1 MANHSLV
8 SCAVILAT
16 GMGSRMNHPTLPK
29 PLVPFFGKPLLESII
44 ADIAKSRVHR
54 FIIVIGLR
62 GQLIKFFGSDYQGI
76 PLFYATQR
84 MQLGTADAIASALS
98 FISNKDNILLALGD
112 IIVRPSWYCYLSDR
126 WRIRFGLEALLS
138 VVPGNPLMGTNGF
151 I

>member
-1 MANHSLV
+1 
-8 SCAVILAT
+8 
-16 GMGSRMNHPTLPK
+16 
-29 PLVPFFGKPLLESII
+29 
-44 ADIAKSRVHR
+44 
-54 FIIVIGLR
+54 
-62 GQLIKFFGSDYQGI
+62 
-76 PLFYATQR
+76 